1 MNSRA
6 LAAAVSA
13 AILVSGCAAK
23 KEEPPAEPAKPVVD
37 VAAEEQAIRTRSGE
51 WMNYMN
57 SHDAASLGG
66 IYAPDVIS
74 IYDGNVTKGA
84 SNIQAG
90 ISEELTAN
98 PKAVFTWTSD
108 AVHVAA
114 SGDLAYETGSINV
127 DLDGAE
133 GKADATNGSF
143 VTVWQKV
150 DGAWRVVADA
160 GTENA
165 KKPKDAAAPAN

>member
-1 MNSRA
+1 MNTRT

-13 AILVSGCAAK
+13 AILLAGCAAK

-57 SHDAASLGG
+57 SHDAASLAG
-66 IYAPDVIS
+66 IYAPDAVS
-74 IYDGNVTKGA
+74 AYDGSVSKGA
-84 SNIQAG
+84 ATIQDGMTA
-90 ISEELTAN
+90 EFAAN
-98 PKAVFTWTSD
+98 PKFVITWTSD
-108 AVHVAA
+108 TVHVAE
-114 SGDLAYETGSINV
+114 SGDLAYETGSIHR
-127 DLDGAE
+127 DIDGAD
-133 GKADATNGSF
+133 GKAPGTNGAF

-160 GTENA
+160 GTENL
-165 KKPKDAAAPAN
+165 KESGDAAKPAN

>member
-1 MNSRA
+1 MNTRE
-6 LAAAVSA
+6 LAAAASA
-13 AILVSGCAAK
+13 VILLAGCNAK
-23 KEEPPAEPAKPVVD
+23 KEEAPPEPAKPVVD

-57 SHDAASLGG
+57 AHDTASLAG

-74 IYDGNVTKGA
+74 IYDGNVTNGA

-90 ISEELTAN
+90 IGEEMTAN
-98 PKAVFTWTSD
+98 PKAVFNWTSD
-108 AVHVAA
+108 AVHVAE
-114 SGDLAYETGSINV
+114 SGDLAYETGTIYV

-133 GKADATNGSF
+133 GKKPGTNGSF

-150 DGAWRVVADA
+150 DGDWRVVADA

-165 KKPKDAAAPAN
+165 KKPKDAATKN

>member
-1 MNSRA
+1 MNTRT

-13 AILVSGCAAK
+13 VILLASCAAK
-23 KEEPPAEPAKPVVD
+23 KEEPPAEPAKPAVD

-57 SHDAASLGG
+57 SQDTAALANV
-66 IYAPDVIS
+66 YAPDVIS

-90 ISEELTAN
+90 LSEELKAN
-98 PKAVFTWTSD
+98 PKAVFNWTSD
-108 AVHVAA
+108 AVHVAE
-114 SGDLAYETGSINV
+114 SGDLAYETGTIYV
-127 DLDGAE
+127 DLDGAD
-133 GKADATNGSF
+133 GKKPGTNGSF

-165 KKPKDAAAPAN
+165 KNAGAEKPKS